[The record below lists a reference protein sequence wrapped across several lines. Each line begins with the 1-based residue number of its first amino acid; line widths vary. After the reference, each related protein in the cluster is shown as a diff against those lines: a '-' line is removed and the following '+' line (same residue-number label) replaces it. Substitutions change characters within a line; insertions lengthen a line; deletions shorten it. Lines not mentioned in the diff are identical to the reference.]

1 MLMWVSAGQP
11 YAVMQNGAM
20 YQALRGLRAV
30 FFLFVFSHASIGNY
44 AKLVQSPWYF
54 NLSLPW
60 VP

>member
-30 FFLFVFSHASIGNY
+30 FFCLFFPMLA
-44 AKLVQSPWYF
+44 
-54 NLSLPW
+54 
-60 VP
+60 